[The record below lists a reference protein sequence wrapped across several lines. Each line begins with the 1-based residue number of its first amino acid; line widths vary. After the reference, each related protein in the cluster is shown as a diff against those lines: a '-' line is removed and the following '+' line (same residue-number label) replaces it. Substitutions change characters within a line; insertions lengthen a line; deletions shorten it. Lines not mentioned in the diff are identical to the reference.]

1 MKKAILMVAVIAAAS
16 FTSCKKD
23 RTCTCVTTNSNGG
36 AAYTGIVTYTKAKKG
51 DARSQCLSSTTLLI
65 NGSTNTTTCTL
76 K

>member
-23 RTCTCVTTNSNGG
+23 RTCTCVDSNGNSKV
-36 AAYTGIVTYTKAKKG
+36 VTYTKASKR
-51 DARSQCLSSTTLLI
+51 DARSQCLSYTYTV
-65 NGSTNTTTCTL
+65 GGATYTTTCTL

>member
-23 RTCTCVTTNSNGG
+23 RTCTCVDSNGG
-36 AAYTGIVTYTKAKKG
+36 SSVVTYTKSAKR
-51 DARSQCLSSTTLLI
+51 DARSQCLSKSYTI
-65 NGSTNTTTCTL
+65 NGATYTTTCTL